1 MAIWMDMTNS
11 LQTWKGGVVGIV
23 RAELEI
29 AKNMKRCDPD
39 VRFFRFNGSAFEE
52 VGEHELEWLWTCE
65 SVGDAYLT
73 AMGRKQTSGLEGKGG
88 EESVE
93 ELRKVYPGLDNA
105 YRYSGSRLHR
115 AIWGLLLYANTLPAG
130 IRGFTKGAITLV
142 AAPLKKISLWRARCK
157 AAQQA
162 QAAQAS
168 KEAQRSSPFF
178 HPFGQDDLIFSCG
191 WLYSGKEEGF
201 EKVKEELPSIF
212 ITYLIYDI
220 ILIRENTKHFYDVTL
235 SADFET
241 YLKWVSMH
249 CDAILYGGKTA
260 MEDTQSYQSKH
271 HLPVPPGYPVYFG
284 SNIMHTAQ
292 DGSTV
297 FDKFCQENGIERA
310 YIMAVGSLDERKNYA
325 TLYRAMTILA
335 DHPKEPFPRLVI
347 VGKGGSC
354 KILQDTIQ
362 RDPRTAENIVFVSP
376 TDEELDQLYR
386 NAAFVVLASAWEG
399 WSLTLPEALQ
409 YGKFV
414 IASDVP
420 PLQEI
425 GGGFIDYVDPYDPL
439 AWSEK
444 ISYYY
449 NHPEER
455 RCREETIRSSYTP
468 IYWSD
473 CGQQINGILR
483 DLNRQTRQEK
493 RHSLYMDL
501 TLTCCTILNHGKITG
516 IMRSELM
523 LAKWLYRLYPRIKFF
538 SIFEQFG
545 FLEIDV
551 STIAPI
557 LTGDN
562 LDLDFLA
569 CQDGVVNRYFSIP
582 TVPVSNINNSYASK
596 RDAFWF
602 LTSVF
607 PLNWQKKLITLGK
620 KKKDRMDA
628 VSSAPSLQGRDG
640 GNLRLPFSSGDV
652 VFTAGTGFDEKVK
665 QTLLTARKE
674 IGFKYV
680 SIVYDFTP
688 ILLPQVHQN
697 ATIEHYIPF
706 LDFISNMSDLILY
719 GGETARKDGI
729 AYQKKAGLPIPLS
742 AAIKFGSDISQCEDT
757 EPYQDGNETKAVL
770 KRLGIKGPYVL
781 SVGTLEIR
789 KNHETLYR
797 AYLRMLER
805 DEDIPQMVFAGHRGW
820 KTEDFVGTLSRDE
833 RVKGKILWITPTDE
847 ELSILYQNCEFT
859 ILASLYEGWSLTLP
873 ESFWYGKFCLCCDTP
888 ALKETAG
895 ALSEYVQAW
904 DEKTWSERICYY
916 HSHPQA
922 LADREKAIMEH
933 WHPISWEE
941 CAGHVLSKLEEVLY
955 HEQG

>member
-11 LQTWKGGVVGIV
+11 LQAWKGGVVGIV

-29 AKNMKRCDPD
+29 AKNMKRYNPD
-39 VRFFRFNGSAFEE
+39 VRFFKFNGSAFEE
-52 VGEHELEWLWTCE
+52 VGEHELDWLWTCE

-73 AMGRKQTSGLEGKGG
+73 AMGRKQTSGLEEEDG
-88 EESVE
+88 EKSVE
-93 ELRKVYPGLDNA
+93 ELRKAYPGLDNA

-115 AIWGLLLYANTLPAG
+115 AVWGLLLYANTLPAG
-130 IRGFTKGAITLV
+130 IRGFTKGTINIV
-142 AAPLKKISLWRARCK
+142 SAPLKKISIRRARRN

-162 QAAQAS
+162 QES
-168 KEAQRSSPFF
+168 KEVQGSSPFS
-178 HPFGQDDLIFSCG
+178 HPFEKNDLIFSCG

-220 ILIRENTKHFYDVTL
+220 ILIRENTKQFYDVSL
-235 SADFET
+235 SAEFEK

-260 MEDTQSYQSKH
+260 MEDTQIYQSKH

-284 SNIMHTAQ
+284 SDIVHTAQ
-292 DGSTV
+292 KDSAG
-297 FDKFCQENGIERA
+297 FDEFCRENGIVRS

-335 DHPKEPFPRLVI
+335 NHPEKPFPQLVI
-347 VGKGGSC
+347 VGKGEGC
-354 KILQDTIQ
+354 KILRDTIQ
-362 RDPRTAENIVFVSP
+362 RDPRTAENIVLVSP
-376 TDEELDQLYR
+376 NDEELSQLYH

-414 IASDVP
+414 IASDVA
-420 PLQEI
+420 PLREI
-425 GGGFIDYVDPYDPL
+425 GGSLIDYVDPYDPL
-439 AWSEK
+439 EWSEK
-444 ISYYY
+444 ISHYY

-455 RCREETIRSSYTP
+455 RIREEAICDGYTP
-468 IYWSD
+468 ILWSD
-473 CGQQINGILR
+473 CGRQVSGILQE
-483 DLNRQTRQEK
+483 LNRQERQG
-493 RHSLYMDL
+493 RQSNLYMDL
-501 TLTCCTILNHGKITG
+501 TLTCCAMLYRGKITG
-516 IMRSELM
+516 ILRSELM
-523 LAKWLYRLYPRIKFF
+523 LAKWLYRLHPGIKFF
-538 SIFEQFG
+538 SIVEQFG

-551 STIAPI
+551 SAIAPI

-569 CQDGVVNRYFSIP
+569 CRDGVVNRYFSIP
-582 TVPVSNINNSYASK
+582 TAPVVNINNNYVAK

-607 PLNWQKKLITLGK
+607 PLNWQKRLIAFGK
-620 KKKDRMDA
+620 KKKARMVA
-628 VSSAPSLQGRDG
+628 APSVPISQGQPKEQV
-640 GNLRLPFSSGDV
+640 LRLPFASGDV
-652 VFTAGTGFDEKVK
+652 IFTAGTGFDGKVK
-665 QTLLTARKE
+665 QALLAAREE
-674 IGFKYV
+674 IHFKYV
-680 SIVYDFTP
+680 SVVYDFTP
-688 ILLPQVHQN
+688 ILLPQVHQKE
-697 ATIEHYIPF
+697 TIEHYIPF
-706 LDFISNMSDLILY
+706 LEFVSNMSDLILY

-729 AYQKKAGLPIPLS
+729 AYQKKMGLPVPPS
-742 AAIKFGSDISQCEDT
+742 VAIKFGSDISHR
-757 EPYQDGNETKAVL
+757 QDDEVEKDEEKAVL

-781 SVGTLEIR
+781 SVGTMEIR
-789 KNHETLYR
+789 KNYETLYR
-797 AYLRMLER
+797 AYLRMLEQ
-805 DEDIPQMVFAGHRGW
+805 DGDIPQMVFAGHPGW
-820 KTEDFVGTLSRDE
+820 KTEDFLTTLSRDE
-833 RVKGKILWITPTDE
+833 RVKGKILWFSPTDE
-847 ELSILYQNCEFT
+847 ELDILYKNCEFT

-895 ALSEYVQAW
+895 ELSEYVQAW

-922 LADREKAIMEH
+922 LAEREKAIAEH

-941 CAGHVLSKLEEVLY
+941 CAGHVLSKLEELLH

>member
-11 LQTWKGGVVGIV
+11 LQMWKGGVVGIV

-39 VRFFRFNGSAFEE
+39 VRFFKFNGSAFEE

-73 AMGRKQTSGLEGKGG
+73 AMGRKQTSGLE
-88 EESVE
+88 EEDGAKSVE
-93 ELRKVYPGLDNA
+93 ELRKAYPGLDNA

-115 AIWGLLLYANTLPAG
+115 AVWGLLLYANTLPAG
-130 IRGFTKGAITLV
+130 IRGFTKGAINVV
-142 AAPLKKISLWRARCK
+142 AAPLKKISIRRARRK

-162 QAAQAS
+162 QES
-168 KEAQRSSPFF
+168 KEVQRSSPFS
-178 HPFGQDDLIFSCG
+178 HPFEKNDLIFSCG

-220 ILIRENTKHFYDVTL
+220 ILIRENTKQFYDVSH
-235 SADFET
+235 SAEFET

-260 MEDTQSYQSKH
+260 MEDTQNYQSKH

-284 SNIMHTAQ
+284 SDIVHTVQ
-292 DGSTV
+292 KDSDG
-297 FDKFCQENGIERA
+297 FDEFCRENGIVRS

-335 DHPKEPFPRLVI
+335 DHPEKPFPQLVI
-347 VGKGGSC
+347 VGKGGGC
-354 KILQDTIQ
+354 KILRDTIQ

-376 TDEELDQLYR
+376 NDEELSQLYH

-414 IASDVP
+414 IASDVA
-420 PLQEI
+420 PLREI
-425 GGGFIDYVDPYDPL
+425 GGSLIDYVDPYDPL
-439 AWSEK
+439 EWSEK
-444 ISYYY
+444 ISHYY

-455 RCREETIRSSYTP
+455 RIREEAIRDGYTP
-468 IYWSD
+468 ILWSD
-473 CGQQINGILR
+473 CGQQVSGILQE
-483 DLNRQTRQEK
+483 LNRQERQGGQ
-493 RHSLYMDL
+493 SNLYVDL
-501 TLTCCTILNHGKITG
+501 TLTCCAMLYREKITG
-516 IMRSELM
+516 ILRSELM
-523 LAKWLYRLYPRIKFF
+523 LAKWLYRLHPGIKFF
-538 SIFEQFG
+538 SIVEQFG

-551 STIAPI
+551 SAIAPI

-569 CQDGVVNRYFSIP
+569 CRDGVVNRYFSMP
-582 TVPVSNINNSYASK
+582 TAPAANINNSYAAK

-607 PLNWQKKLITLGK
+607 PLNWQKKLIAFGK
-620 KKKDRMDA
+620 KKKAKM
-628 VSSAPSLQGRDG
+628 VSAPSAPISQGKKEEA
-640 GNLRLPFSSGDV
+640 LRLPFAPNDV
-652 VFTAGTGFDEKVK
+652 IFTAGTGFDGNVK
-665 QTLLTARKE
+665 QALLAAREE
-674 IGFKYV
+674 IHFKYV

-706 LDFISNMSDLILY
+706 LDFVSNMSDLILY

-729 AYQKKAGLPIPLS
+729 AYQKKMGLPVPPS
-742 AAIKFGSDISQCEDT
+742 AAIKFGSDISHR
-757 EPYQDGNETKAVL
+757 QDDEAEKEEEKAVL

-781 SVGTLEIR
+781 SVGTMEIR
-789 KNHETLYR
+789 KNYETLYR

-805 DEDIPQMVFAGHRGW
+805 NEDIPQMVFAGHPGW
-820 KTEDFVGTLSRDE
+820 KTEDFLATLSRDE
-833 RVKGKILWITPTDE
+833 RIKGKILWLSPTDE
-847 ELSILYQNCEFT
+847 ELDILYKNCEFT

-895 ALSEYVQAW
+895 ELSEYVQAW

-922 LADREKAIMEH
+922 LAEREKAIAEH

-941 CAGHVLSKLEEVLY
+941 CAGHVLSKLEELLH